1 MIYQIKCDDSILY
14 DIREKEFFVEDPTLS
29 LEINKVGT
37 LNLYI
42 YPDHPYF
49 DRLHKITSK
58 IEAYRNGKTIFRGR
72 IINDSQSI
80 YNCKNIECE
89 STLAF
94 LNDTIAK
101 PRIFQGTPQE
111 LFTFLIENHNSQVSI
126 DKQFK
131 IGNITVTDSN
141 DYIRRSWDTHT
152 KTLELINTRCID
164 SLGGYI
170 IERYEKD
177 GTYLDWLADIT
188 KISNQTIEFG
198 ENLMDIFTNNDA
210 SNIFSVV
217 VPLGANLEQ
226 DDGTFK
232 RLTID
237 SVNNNI
243 DYLVNNLA
251 LQKYGWI
258 VAPLEKTIWDDVT
271 LPENLKTKGEKFL
284 TENCGLVSSTIE
296 LTALDLS
303 SCDINIEEFFIYEK
317 VNIYSK
323 PHNFNASYLLKSI
336 VIPFNRPQDIN
347 ITLGET
353 KTTIT
358 GINLGNK
365 QEIDN
370 IINRVGTI
378 EADYITNKELPNII
392 DESIKDSSIIK
403 QLPDEIML
411 SVQEEY
417 TKIESKVNQ
426 NAITSNNNY
435 QDLVNKLND
444 KASQDSITTITN
456 KFEQIQNS
464 TSLTMSVVEDIKQN
478 GVTKVK
484 TETNFTFD
492 KDGLH
497 FDKSGSPVK
506 SLQNEIGMKINDNTG
521 SSANMRFFSGYVT
534 EEIAKE
540 NPSLTSFIGQTI
552 TYTNDIYAKNF
563 IKMENG
569 RWENVEHSK
578 WGKGIGCFIG
588 GGN

>member
-1 MIYQIKCDDSILY
+1 MIYQIKCDDNILY

-49 DRLHKITSK
+49 DRLNKITSK

-152 KTLELINTRCID
+152 KTLDLINSKCID

-170 IERYEKD
+170 VERYEED
-177 GTYLDWLADIT
+177 ATYLDWLADID

-198 ENLMDIFTNNDA
+198 ENLIDIFTNNDA

-226 DDGTFK
+226 EDGTFK

-237 SVNNNI
+237 SVNNDI
-243 DYLVNNLA
+243 DYLVNNLTM
-251 LQKYGWI
+251 QKYGWI
-258 VAPLEKTIWDDVT
+258 VAPLEKTTWDDVT
-271 LPENLKTKGEKFL
+271 LPETLKSKGEKFL

-336 VIPFNRPQDIN
+336 IIPFNRPQDIK

-456 KFEQIQNS
+456 KIEDVITS
-464 TSLTMSVVEDIKQN
+464 TDRTTTAIEEIKIN
-478 GVTKVK
+478 GVTQVK
-484 TETNFTFD
+484 TENNLIFN
-492 KDGLH
+492 KDGLLL
-497 FDKSGSPVK
+497 DETGAPVK
-506 SLQNEIGMKINDNTG
+506 NQMNTYGIEIVDKTG
-521 SSANMRFFSGYVT
+521 SSLNTQFFSGYVSQ
-534 EEIAKE
+534 ELVDK
-540 NPSLTSFIGQTI
+540 NPQLAQFLGQTI
-552 TYTNDIYAKNF
+552 TYTNDIYARNF

-588 GGN
+588 GGS

>member
-1 MIYQIKCDDSILY
+1 M
-14 DIREKEFFVEDPTLS
+14 
-29 LEINKVGT
+29 
-37 LNLYI
+37 
-42 YPDHPYF
+42 
-49 DRLHKITSK
+49 
-58 IEAYRNGKTIFRGR
+58 
-72 IINDSQSI
+72 
-80 YNCKNIECE
+80 
-89 STLAF
+89 
-94 LNDTIAK
+94 
-101 PRIFQGTPQE
+101 
-111 LFTFLIENHNSQVSI
+111 
-126 DKQFK
+126 
-131 IGNITVTDSN
+131 
-141 DYIRRSWDTHT
+141 
-152 KTLELINTRCID
+152 
-164 SLGGYI
+164 
-170 IERYEKD
+170 
-177 GTYLDWLADIT
+177 
-188 KISNQTIEFG
+188 
-198 ENLMDIFTNNDA
+198 
-210 SNIFSVV
+210 
-217 VPLGANLEQ
+217 
-226 DDGTFK
+226 
-232 RLTID
+232 
-237 SVNNNI
+237 
-243 DYLVNNLA
+243 
-251 LQKYGWI
+251 
-258 VAPLEKTIWDDVT
+258 
-271 LPENLKTKGEKFL
+271 PENLKSKGEKFL

-336 VIPFNRPQDIN
+336 IIPFNRPQDIK

-456 KFEQIQNS
+456 KIEDVITS
-464 TSLTMSVVEDIKQN
+464 TDRTTTAIEEIKIN
-478 GVTKVK
+478 GVTQVK
-484 TETNFTFD
+484 TENNLIFN
-492 KDGLH
+492 KDGLLL
-497 FDKSGSPVK
+497 DETGAPVK
-506 SLQNEIGMKINDNTG
+506 NQMNTYGIEIVDKTG
-521 SSANMRFFSGYVT
+521 SSLNTQFFSGYVSQ
-534 EEIAKE
+534 ELVDK
-540 NPSLTSFIGQTI
+540 NPQLAQFLGQTI
-552 TYTNDIYAKNF
+552 TYTNDIYARNF

-588 GGN
+588 GGS

>member
-1 MIYQIKCDDSILY
+1 MIYQIKCDDNILF
-14 DIREKEFFVEDPTLS
+14 DIREKEFFVEEPTLS

-37 LNLYI
+37 LNFSI
-42 YPDHPYF
+42 YPEHPYF

-101 PRIFQGTPQE
+101 PRVFQGTPAE
-111 LFTFLIENHNSQVSI
+111 LFTFLIENHNSQVSS

-131 IGNITVTDSN
+131 IGNITVKDSN
-141 DYIRRSWDTHT
+141 DYIRRSWDAHA
-152 KTLELINTRCID
+152 KTLDLINTRCID
-164 SLGGYI
+164 SLGGYV

-188 KISNQTIEFG
+188 KISNQIIEFG

-226 DDGTFK
+226 EDGTFK

-237 SVNNNI
+237 SVNNNV
-243 DYLVNNLA
+243 DYLVNNLV

-258 VAPLEKTIWDDVT
+258 VAPLEKTTWDDVT
-271 LPENLKTKGEKFL
+271 LPENLKTKGEDFL
-284 TENCGLVSSTIE
+284 NKNCGLVSSTIE

-317 VNIYSK
+317 VNIFSK
-323 PHNFNASYLLKSI
+323 HHNFDASYLLKSI
-336 VIPFNRPQDIN
+336 IIPFNRPQDIK

-378 EADYITNKELPNII
+378 ESDYVTNKELPNII

-403 QLPDEIML
+403 QLPDEIMF

-444 KASQDSITTITN
+444 KASQDSITTINN
-456 KFEQIQNS
+456 KVENIMTS
-464 TSLTMSVVEDIKQN
+464 TSETKTIVEEIKVN
-478 GVTKVK
+478 GVTQVK
-484 TETNFTFD
+484 TENNFIFD
-492 KDGLH
+492 KNGLLL
-497 FDKSGSPVK
+497 DESGAPVK
-506 SLQNEIGMKINDNTG
+506 NQLNAYGMEIVDKTG
-521 SSANMRFFSGYVT
+521 SSLNTQFFSGYVS
-534 EEIAKE
+534 KE
-540 NPSLTSFIGQTI
+540 LVDKNPQLAPFLGQTI
-552 TYTNDIYAKNF
+552 TYTNNLYAGNF
-563 IKMENG
+563 IKMEHG
-569 RWENVEHSK
+569 RWENTIHPTWK
-578 WGKGIGCFIG
+578 KGIGAFIG
-588 GGN
+588 GGS